1 MTADISIHAESLLD
15 KALIAVGEAEDA
27 TEEVR
32 HQAEDLYYELFL
44 NTVLYIPTWD
54 IPTEAKTEVLEED
67 VAIQPVIIEDESGEE
82 NKTFIML
89 FDSEER
95 LNQWADGQK
104 VGVAGLAGYD
114 IINILG
120 SSNHMLLNPSSECCK
135 EFCPDEIEWLKASVV
150 NN

>member
-1 MTADISIHAESLLD
+1 MTETLLD
-15 KALIAVGEAEDA
+15 KALIAVDDAEDA
-27 TEEVR
+27 TEEVK

-54 IPTEAKTEVLEED
+54 VPDKDKTEVLEED

-82 NKTFIML
+82 NKTYIML

-95 LNQWADGQK
+95 LNEWADGQK
-104 VGVAGLAGYD
+104 VGMAGLSGYD

-120 SSNHMLLNPSSECCK
+120 SENHMLLNPSSECSK

-150 NN
+150 DSIEA